1 MARAEN
7 NMAKSTK
14 NKKEK
19 TQEDDVFETKSNKKD
34 QNKEVYKYS
43 KIIMVL
49 PIVFFIILFILQT
62 QAHIVSPRY
71 SLGLFLDIDN
81 FKNNYIQ
88 KDQIIYITTCLIMY
102 LILIYVFLFA
112 IGKYRNFTLEITKD
126 TITIKEDDI
135 LNIAKY
141 EELYIVEIKKT
152 FWGKIFN
159 YYTIKMSHKIFGDK
173 YIYFQPTPRKLLK
186 KINQFIAAR
195 ETSVYDLEAQ
205 RNERIKRL
213 NNITKS

>member
-1 MARAEN
+1 MV
-7 NMAKSTK
+7 K
-14 NKKEK
+14 
-19 TQEDDVFETKSNKKD
+19 
-34 QNKEVYKYS
+34 
-43 KIIMVL
+43 IMVL
-49 PIVFFIILFILQT
+49 SI
-62 QAHIVSPRY
+62 
-71 SLGLFLDIDN
+71 FL
-81 FKNNYIQ
+81 
-88 KDQIIYITTCLIMY
+88 L
-102 LILIYVFLFA
+102 
-112 IGKYRNFTLEITKD
+112 
-126 TITIKEDDI
+126 
-135 LNIAKY
+135 
-141 EELYIVEIKKT
+141 KT